1 MTFRKCVSLSF
12 NGTLIVA
19 MDEEILHLFEE
30 SPALRLM
37 RGRLGSF
44 VAGFFFKTF
53 KKWGVTEASEE
64 ELAATLV
71 EHIEQIRELEDA
83 EAPKRSPQEYLD
95 EWCDE
100 DHRYLTKIYHEER
113 EEFVFR
119 LTRHSEKA
127 LSWLNDL
134 LAMQHRG
141 YATTESRFN
150 RILKEMQELSN
161 GVNSDPD
168 ARIQELVR
176 KREDIEEEIRRI
188 QETGEAPIF
197 GEDVIR
203 DQVYDLSDLVDH
215 FLADFR
221 AIEEFFRDHAREISN
236 LYAQGKASKG
246 DIVEHVLDADEA
258 LRSCD
263 QGKSYFGFRGM
274 MTNPSLARQFRNL
287 AEQTSYIARRRGLDP
302 QKTFSNLGDR
312 LFGEASSA
320 HGAYGRISRKL
331 RQVVGDH
338 AGGSGQQIR
347 ETLAEIRS
355 HAYRLREIP
364 LEDWEFDI
372 EIRPQFFTL
381 MEAEFW
387 EPKAIEAF
395 PEIKTA
401 SSNDSGWMNEILGS
415 VGEPL
420 DLKKYRLRVSETLED
435 VEQITLSE
443 IVDRYPLE
451 RGVVE
456 IVCYRVIAGENP
468 KHEILADQLIQ
479 INLNRPSQPRYV
491 EVQQLVFQRNR
502 L

>member
-1 MTFRKCVSLSF
+1 
-12 NGTLIVA
+12 
-19 MDEEILHLFEE
+19 MDEEFLHLFEE

-44 VAGFFFKTF
+44 VTGFFFKTF
-53 KKWGVTEASEE
+53 KKWGVIEASEE
-64 ELAATLV
+64 ELSATLA
-71 EHIEQIRELEDA
+71 EHIEQIREIEDA

-100 DHRYLTKIYHEER
+100 EHRYLTKSYHEER
-113 EEFVFR
+113 EEYVFR

-150 RILKEMQELSN
+150 RIVHEMQELSN

-168 ARIQELVR
+168 TRIRELVR
-176 KREDIEEEIRRI
+176 KREDIEEEIRKI

-203 DQVYDLSDLVDH
+203 DQVYDLSDLVEH
-215 FLADFR
+215 FLSDFR

-246 DIVEHVLDADEA
+246 DIVEHVLDADEQ
-258 LRSCD
+258 LRACD
-263 QGKSYFGFRGM
+263 QGKSYFGFREM
-274 MTNPSLARQFRNL
+274 MMNPSLARMFRSL
-287 AEQTSYIARRRGLDP
+287 AEQTSDIAKKRGLDP
-302 QKTFSNLGDR
+302 QKLFSNLGDR

-338 AGGSGQQIR
+338 AGGSGRQVR
-347 ETLAEIRS
+347 DTLSEIRA
-355 HAYRLREIP
+355 HAYQLRDIT
-364 LEDWEFDI
+364 LEDWDFEI

-387 EPKAIEAF
+387 EPKAVEAF
-395 PEIKTA
+395 AEVKPAKSE
-401 SSNDSGWMNEILGS
+401 DSGWINEILGS

-420 DLKKYRLRVSETLED
+420 DLKKYRSRVTETLGE

-443 IVDRYPLE
+443 MVERYPLE

-456 IVCYRVIAGENP
+456 IVCYRVIAGEDP
-468 KHEILADQLIQ
+468 RHEILPDELIQ
-479 INLNRPSQPRYV
+479 VDLNRPAQPRYV
-491 EVQQLVFQRNR
+491 EVEQLIFQRNS

>member
-1 MTFRKCVSLSF
+1 
-12 NGTLIVA
+12 
-19 MDEEILHLFEE
+19 MDEEFLHLFEE

-44 VAGFFFKTF
+44 VTGFFFKTF
-53 KKWGVTEASEE
+53 KKWGVIEASEE
-64 ELAATLV
+64 ELSATLA
-71 EHIEQIRELEDA
+71 EHIEQIREIEDA

-100 DHRYLTKIYHEER
+100 EHRYLTKSYHEER
-113 EEFVFR
+113 EEYVFR

-150 RILKEMQELSN
+150 RIVHEMQELSN

-168 ARIQELVR
+168 TRIRELVR
-176 KREDIEEEIRRI
+176 KREDIEEEIRKI

-203 DQVYDLSDLVDH
+203 DQVYDLSDLVEH
-215 FLADFR
+215 FLSDFR

-246 DIVEHVLDADEA
+246 DIVEHVLDADEQ
-258 LRSCD
+258 LRACD
-263 QGKSYFGFRGM
+263 QGKSYFGFREM
-274 MTNPSLARQFRNL
+274 MMNPSLARMFRSL
-287 AEQTSYIARRRGLDP
+287 AEQTSDIAKKRGLDP
-302 QKTFSNLGDR
+302 QKLFSNLGDR

-338 AGGSGQQIR
+338 AGGSGRQVR
-347 ETLAEIRS
+347 DTLAEIRA
-355 HAYRLREIP
+355 HAYQLRDVT
-364 LEDWEFDI
+364 LEDWDFEI

-387 EPKAIEAF
+387 EPKAVEAF
-395 PEIKTA
+395 AEVKPAKSE
-401 SSNDSGWMNEILGS
+401 DSGWINEILGS

-420 DLKKYRLRVSETLED
+420 DLKKYRSRVSETLGE

-443 IVDRYPLE
+443 MVERYPLE

-456 IVCYRVIAGENP
+456 IVCYRVIAGEDP
-468 KHEILADQLIQ
+468 RHEILQDELIQ
-479 INLNRPSQPRYV
+479 VDLNRPAQPRYV
-491 EVQQLVFQRNR
+491 EVEQLIFQRNS